1 MNNAKNK
8 SDIIFYSAIALIL
21 LIGMFARAYMW
32 INHFGTCD
40 DLGPIASILSES
52 TDGNIL
58 YPQENFSLMQKWK
71 NGIKTI
77 ASWHWTYAPL
87 QFILPVFMLDGNQSY
102 QQKIII
108 GRLPSFLSSILAI
121 ILFALFLLKTNS
133 RKNDTSKISIL
144 FGLVLLSFSFE
155 SILYAGQSE
164 NYAITVLGSV
174 VIIFLFSKSKD
185 SFWKW
190 NWFFLASLCYAQWQ
204 FFYIVFVFYAVFV
217 INSFLHKNKE
227 ELKNILLSGET
238 TLLLNIPN
246 LFLFFRRGMI
256 NRGAREWNI
265 GPNMEFLFQPWLY
278 KASINNLLSYVFS
291 FVFGNIIKI
300 YKALFVPVE
309 FLGAFSSVFAIFLMV
324 FTILGIIRLHKNKGT
339 RLFAFFIDGLI
350 FTVAL
355 LVIKRKLTLS
365 PSRHM
370 LIYQPFIAMCI
381 IYGICY
387 VVDFFKSEKAQKIV
401 GIVFSCL
408 LTIYTIFFLIELP
421 LQMKIRKN
429 HFSEE
434 HIASVIE
441 KYNPDAIVTVGY
453 TPTMN
458 LFLAEL
464 SGYNRYKG
472 DIYKSYLIKE
482 SFVPDDKLIVMGYN
496 SLLVGEQAE
505 IICNELFQEA
515 FDKEISSIFPPI
527 EPMISDKTEWL
538 GADQEYIFQKTI
550 YPAGEMI
557 NLYSFSSCSFDE

>member
-1 MNNAKNK
+1 
-8 SDIIFYSAIALIL
+8 
-21 LIGMFARAYMW
+21 
-32 INHFGTCD
+32 
-40 DLGPIASILSES
+40 
-52 TDGNIL
+52 
-58 YPQENFSLMQKWK
+58 
-71 NGIKTI
+71 
-77 ASWHWTYAPL
+77 
-87 QFILPVFMLDGNQSY
+87 
-102 QQKIII
+102 
-108 GRLPSFLSSILAI
+108 
-121 ILFALFLLKTNS
+121 
-133 RKNDTSKISIL
+133 
-144 FGLVLLSFSFE
+144 
-155 SILYAGQSE
+155 
-164 NYAITVLGSV
+164 
-174 VIIFLFSKSKD
+174 
-185 SFWKW
+185 
-190 NWFFLASLCYAQWQ
+190 
-204 FFYIVFVFYAVFV
+204 
-217 INSFLHKNKE
+217 
-227 ELKNILLSGET
+227 
-238 TLLLNIPN
+238 
-246 LFLFFRRGMI
+246 
-256 NRGAREWNI
+256 
-265 GPNMEFLFQPWLY
+265 
-278 KASINNLLSYVFS
+278 
-291 FVFGNIIKI
+291 
-300 YKALFVPVE
+300 
-309 FLGAFSSVFAIFLMV
+309 
-324 FTILGIIRLHKNKGT
+324 
-339 RLFAFFIDGLI
+339 
-350 FTVAL
+350 
-355 LVIKRKLTLS
+355 
-365 PSRHM
+365 M

-408 LTIYTIFFLIELP
+408 LTIYTIFFLIELS

-453 TPTMN
+453 TPIMN

-557 NLYSFSSCSFDE
+557 NVYEVSNDKKSIK